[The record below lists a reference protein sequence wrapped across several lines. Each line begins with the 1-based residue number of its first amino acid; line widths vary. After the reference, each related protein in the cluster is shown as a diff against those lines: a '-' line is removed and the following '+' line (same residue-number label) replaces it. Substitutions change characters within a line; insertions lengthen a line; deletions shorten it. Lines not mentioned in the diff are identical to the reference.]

1 MEEQECESCWSQ
13 SLCFSHWTRT
23 ELRWELPSCF
33 TQCLAKSLCLL
44 IILKYLRSKSVIL
57 SVPMASIFLFSF
69 FFKKWLKIAQKS
81 STCSLIKM
89 QAIKVCDE
97 VKKKI
102 PFPSHHSTL
111 KGWWQLSFLH
121 WCPSFHFQSVDPSWV
136 HIPISVTPRCWF
148 IAIFWYNYRDLHIW
162 DIWNSFG

>member
-97 VKKKI
+97 VKKN
-102 PFPSHHSTL
+102 S
-111 KGWWQLSFLH
+111 LSFSPLH
-121 WCPSFHFQSVDPSWV
+121 SQGVVTTIIFTLMSKFSFSVRRSLLNS
-136 HIPISVTPRCWF
+136 HSNLCYTQMLI
-148 IAIFWYNYRDLHIW
+148 YRYFLV
-162 DIWNSFG
+162 